1 MSDAAACAGG
11 AAVYAGRKLK
21 NGLWTCRLLAS
32 RSKLMSATIPRNELS
47 AIMMMA
53 ELAFVVKKSLG
64 SRVERIIYLTDSTIA
79 MCWMHNINIKLR
91 AFTFARVEA
100 SRRLIQMT
108 TGAEEIPLFHIE
120 GSTNLAD
127 LLTKHHELT
136 IEDLSTDSSWQ
147 KGHSWMNLNEDQ
159 MNLTK
164 YEDLKLDKKS
174 SSEISTECFAE
185 PFIPDSD
192 QGKYGSHSIQLDH
205 LISEC
210 LDDDPDPQFGDP
222 QHAQPY
228 QEHNNVY
235 SSYCLESINNPP
247 PLST

>member
-1 MSDAAACAGG
+1 
-11 AAVYAGRKLK
+11 
-21 NGLWTCRLLAS
+21 
-32 RSKLMSATIPRNELS
+32 
-47 AIMMMA
+47 
-53 ELAFVVKKSLG
+53 
-64 SRVERIIYLTDSTIA
+64 
-79 MCWMHNINIKLR
+79 MHNINIKLR